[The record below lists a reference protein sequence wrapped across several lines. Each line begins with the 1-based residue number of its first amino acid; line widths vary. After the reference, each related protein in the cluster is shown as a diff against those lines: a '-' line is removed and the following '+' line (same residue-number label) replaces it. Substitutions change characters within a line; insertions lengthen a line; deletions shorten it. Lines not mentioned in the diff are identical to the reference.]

1 VRQDINAQVNAYKTQ
16 NLSSRIMDDAKI
28 AKPSKRAQ
36 KTQPAPR
43 ELVFYSWWFEEGVRR
58 YLALHYDMSSNV
70 RVLPRRVACVQAA
83 LRSRWRLCLLMR

>member
-28 AKPSKRAQ
+28 TKPSKRAQ

-43 ELVFYSWWFEEGVRR
+43 ELVFYS
-58 YLALHYDMSSNV
+58 
-70 RVLPRRVACVQAA
+70 
-83 LRSRWRLCLLMR
+83 